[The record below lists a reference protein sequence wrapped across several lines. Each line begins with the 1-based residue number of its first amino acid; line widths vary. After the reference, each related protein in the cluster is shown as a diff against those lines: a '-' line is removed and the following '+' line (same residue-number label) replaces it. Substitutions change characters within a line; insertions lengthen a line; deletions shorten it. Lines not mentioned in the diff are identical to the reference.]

1 MPPTKDQDG
10 KLQHELSVGT
20 AVFSPGGFRVVNASD
35 DKSAQVWDVA
45 TGEPL
50 GFSLRHPDK
59 VHSAAFSRDGAR
71 IVTTSGDNSVRIW
84 TAPPS
89 APNIIATA
97 CKMLGSNH
105 DTADLSER
113 YGVEIKDS
121 ICTPN
126 APAPEPSLMTEH

>member
-10 KLQHELSVGT
+10 KLQHELIVGT
-20 AVFSPGGFRVVNASD
+20 GVFSPDGFRVVTASD

-50 GFSLRHPDK
+50 GSPLRHPDK
-59 VHSAAFSRDGAR
+59 VHSAAFSPDGAR

-105 DTADLSER
+105 DVSGLAAR
-113 YGVEIKDS
+113 YGVEIKDP
-121 ICTPN
+121 ICAQD
-126 APAPEPSLMTEH
+126 APAPDPSLMIEH